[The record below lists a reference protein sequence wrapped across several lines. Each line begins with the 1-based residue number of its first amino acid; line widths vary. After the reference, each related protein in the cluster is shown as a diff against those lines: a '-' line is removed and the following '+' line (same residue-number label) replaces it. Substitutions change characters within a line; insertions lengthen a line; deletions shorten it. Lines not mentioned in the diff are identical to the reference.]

1 MKFQRKQGIKAAIA
15 PKRALVIYG
24 PRRIGKT
31 TLLQEYLS
39 AHLSAYKDRSVL
51 YVVGDDFRIRELFKK
66 ELRDEILDFARPYDI
81 VAIDEAQQIP
91 SIGLGA
97 KMIIDAFPEK
107 QLILTG
113 SSSFDLS
120 SKIGE
125 PLTGRHFR
133 LTLFPLTQAEI
144 SASRFELQT
153 ALDRFLIYGSYP
165 EVLQAATKIEKERI
179 LNELVSSY
187 LYKDIL
193 ALDKI
198 KSTDLVRDIARA
210 IAFQLGNEVSLNE
223 IALLVKADVKT
234 VGRYLDLLE
243 KMFVI
248 KKVRGFSRNLRNE
261 ISKKAKYYWLD
272 NGIRNTVIGQF
283 GDLASRND
291 IGGLWEN
298 FVFMELYKQSLL
310 CGDTDQY
317 YFWRTHTGKEVDLVR
332 ESGGKLTAIEC
343 KWSAEARVPELW
355 EETYP
360 DSNFITINKENYLD
374 IFMPLAKDL
383 MRNMG

>member
-1 MKFQRKQGIKAAIA
+1 MKFIRTQKIETAVS

-24 PRRIGKT
+24 PRRVGKT
-31 TLLQEYLS
+31 TLLKGYLS
-39 AHLSAYKDRSVL
+39 AQKDRSTL
-51 YVVGDDFRIRELFKK
+51 YVVGDDFRVRELFKK
-66 ELRDEILDFARPYDI
+66 ETLSELLDFARPYDI
-81 VAIDEAQQIP
+81 IAIDEAQQVP

-125 PLTGRHFR
+125 PLTGRHFTMTM
-133 LTLFPLTQAEI
+133 LPLAQSEMFG
-144 SASRFELQT
+144 SRFELKG
-153 ALDRFLIYGSYP
+153 ALDNFLIYGSYP
-165 EVLQAATKIEKERI
+165 EVLSVETKPEKERI

-198 KSTDLVRDIARA
+198 KSPDLLRDIARA
-210 IAFQLGNEVSLNE
+210 IAFQTGNEVSLNE
-223 IALLVKADVKT
+223 IAILVKADVKT
-234 VGRYLDLLE
+234 VGRYLDVLE

-261 ISKKAKYYWLD
+261 ISKKAKYYFLD
-272 NGIRNTVIGQF
+272 NGVRNAVIGQF

-298 FVFMELYKQSLL
+298 FVFMELYKQSILL
-310 CGDTDQY
+310 GHSDQY
-317 YFWRTHTGKEVDLVR
+317 YFWRTHTGKEIDIVR
-332 ESGGKLTAIEC
+332 ERGGALTAIEC
-343 KWSAEARVPELW
+343 KWSTEAIAPALW
-355 EETYP
+355 CETYP
-360 DSNFITINKENYLD
+360 DSKFITINNKNYLTELLL
-374 IFMPLAKDL
+374 P
-383 MRNMG
+383 NNQ